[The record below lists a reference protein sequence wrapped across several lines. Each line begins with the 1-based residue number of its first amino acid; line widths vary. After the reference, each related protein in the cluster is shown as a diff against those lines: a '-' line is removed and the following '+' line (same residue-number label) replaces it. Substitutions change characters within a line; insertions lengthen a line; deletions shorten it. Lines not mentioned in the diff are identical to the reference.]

1 MATGYWPVRRLRQ
14 KTCVPVGVA
23 VLAQQLPRGSHS
35 RSRVSARIHC
45 QGPRLDMKNM
55 LHSFSGTDVMAAV
68 ASFLRIRAFG
78 RFLCSEK
85 HVCDEESLWNILLRW
100 VSRSVWGLSVR
111 SARACISKMMCR
123 PYGVWPDDAR
133 NSCARLSNYRWCL
146 DLCYCEYQVF
156 SAVGPVEPASDE
168 NAGDFRSLFRDGF
181 AGGERIANLLPV
193 DQLPL
198 RALQLIDNAWNETTD
213 PVWRSRGWTR
223 DLQLLQEFRADKMIC
238 SLWLFDLDSREVIA
252 GICRD
257 ADWGSYSGR
266 FRFYISERFEWLH
279 LWDGWSVD
287 PVPDVTPYRA
297 GRVLE
302 IWIPFKCSC
311 NVQGSYDL
319 SCSIEIFVADGKDH
333 PEDPGTGGDPSG
345 SDPPGD
351 PQLVWERQRAH
362 PWDLMCALS
371 GCTLRSAVPD
381 TEV

>member
-1 MATGYWPVRRLRQ
+1 MMRRPSDTWP
-14 KTCVPVGVA
+14 A
-23 VLAQQLPRGSHS
+23 DAHGS
-35 RSRVSARIHC
+35 C
-45 QGPRLDMKNM
+45 G
-55 LHSFSGTDVMAAV
+55 
-68 ASFLRIRAFG
+68 
-78 RFLCSEK
+78 
-85 HVCDEESLWNILLRW
+85 
-100 VSRSVWGLSVR
+100 
-111 SARACISKMMCR
+111 
-123 PYGVWPDDAR
+123 
-133 NSCARLSNYRWCL
+133 RLSNYRWCL

-156 SAVGPVEPASDE
+156 SAVGPVEPTSDE

-223 DLQLLQEFRADKMIC
+223 DLQLLQEFHADKMMC

-287 PVPDVTPYRA
+287 PAPDETPYRA

-311 NVQGSYDL
+311 NVEGNYDL

-333 PEDPGTGGDPSG
+333 PEGPGRRGDPSE